1 MKFIKELVPYIIILI
16 VVILIRLFIIS
27 PVRVDGISMYPTLN
41 NKDYLLVEKFNKDY
55 KRFDVVV
62 LNYNGDKLIKRVVG
76 LPGDKVEYKND
87 KLYINDKYVKETFL
101 NQEYVKEQKKKS
113 STGNFTNDFSIE
125 LLGHNTIP
133 QGYYFVMG
141 DNRLNST
148 DSRLIGL
155 VAKGKIDGKA
165 IFNVFK
171 FKIVK

>member
-1 MKFIKELVPYIIILI
+1 MKFVKELVPYIIILI

-27 PVRVDGISMYPTLN
+27 PVRVDGVSMYPTLN
-41 NKDYLLVEKFNKDY
+41 DKDYLLIEKFNKNY
-55 KRFDVVV
+55 KRFDIVV
-62 LNYNGDKLIKRVVG
+62 LNYNNEKLIKRIIG
-76 LPGDKVEYKND
+76 LPGDKVEYKNN
-87 KLYINDKYVKETFL
+87 KLYIND
-101 NQEYVKEQKKKS
+101 EYVEEIFLDKEYASEQKKKS

-125 LLGHNTIP
+125 LLGYKNIP

-148 DSRLIGL
+148 DSRMIGL

-171 FKIVK
+171 FKTVK